1 MSAFRG
7 RTLERIN
14 DTPRAFPRAGL
25 GSLLL
30 ESSPSNT
37 CRVHDSPLRTAVSIE
52 AQWKKL
58 SSINL

>member
-7 RTLERIN
+7 GTLERIN

-30 ESSPSNT
+30 G
-37 CRVHDSPLRTAVSIE
+37 H
-52 AQWKKL
+52 
-58 SSINL
+58 